1 MELAKTTNER
11 TFTAGGNEIT
21 LNFDIVRRHL
31 VQGTSAFVTDEEIAK
46 FMGLCKFQG
55 LNPFLNEIYFLKV
68 KDFPATFIVSKEA
81 FLKRAEANAAFDG
94 LESGLMVERD
104 GKVKKTEGAFYL
116 PNDKI
121 LGAWASV
128 YRKDRRMPF
137 TVAIAFDEY
146 KKVRYNRE
154 KKIYELTSFW
164 AEKPGTMIRKVA
176 IVQALREAFPSNLN
190 SMYIAEEVKE
200 CNVTEEE
207 LQRNA
212 VTIDEVEEIER
223 ETVEQAKLEEKTAT
237 GAVSV
242 SEIKAA
248 EPKPEADIVLEIE
261 PGTESEALK
270 SFVKEPEQKKSAPAS
285 NTVLNFG
292 EPTF

>member
-1 MELAKTTNER
+1 MELAKANER
-11 TFTAGGNEIT
+11 TFTAGGSEIT

-31 VQGTSAFVTDEEIAK
+31 IQGSRAFVTDEEIAK

-68 KDFPATFIVSKEA
+68 NDYPATFIVSKEA

-116 PNDKI
+116 PNDQI
-121 LGAWASV
+121 RGAWASV

-137 TVAIAFDEY
+137 TVSIAFDEY
-146 KKVRYNRE
+146 KKTKWNKE

-176 IVQALREAFPSNLN
+176 VVQALREAFPSNLN

-207 LQRNA
+207 LQQNA

-223 ETVEQAKLEEKTAT
+223 ETVEQTKLEEKTET

-248 EPKPEADIVLEIE
+248 EPSPEEPIKLEIE

-270 SFVKEPEQKKSAPAS
+270 SFAKEAEKKSAQAS
-285 NTVLNFG
+285 STHLNFG
-292 EPTF
+292 VPTF